1 MGRPTRATLS
11 DAQRALLEKWSRGG
25 STPYRVVVR
34 SRIILLSA
42 EGLSNRRI
50 ARRLRIN
57 PITVARWKSRFRVL
71 GVDGLLLEAPRLGS
85 PPRIPRDLVRRIVD
99 ATVYGRPT
107 SGSRWS
113 TRSLARAVGVSH
125 STVRRVWKAYDVH
138 PPRSQRMSVPE
149 DPRFVPRFLDVIGL
163 YVNPPHRAIALSVR
177 RATPG
182 SPVRSGAVAAP
193 PEASVRAPGRA
204 WTVPLMNTLTMLEGR
219 TPPSSPPRYHAQEL
233 LTFLDLVGR
242 SRRGRERVVLLT
254 QPADDRAVARLDR
267 WVQRH
272 PEFSVHPSAGSD
284 PLPRMLT
291 EWLGTTP
298 SLRTAT
304 PLPESL
310 PGLRSAVERWM
321 REASGER
328 RPFAWT
334 RE

>member
-1 MGRPTRATLS
+1 MGRATRATLS
-11 DAQRALLEKWSRGG
+11 ERQQALLEKWSRGG
-25 STPYRVVVR
+25 STPYRVVLR

-42 EGLSNRRI
+42 QGLSNRRI
-50 ARRLRIN
+50 ARRMRIN

-85 PPRIPRDLVRRIVD
+85 PPRIPRDLVRRIVR
-99 ATVYGRPT
+99 TTLYEPPS

-138 PPRSQRMSVPE
+138 PPRSRRVALPE

-182 SPVRSGAVAAP
+182 SLSRSGAVATP
-193 PEASVRAPGRA
+193 SEPSVRLPNRA

-219 TPPSSPPRYHAQEL
+219 APRGSAPRYHDQEL
-233 LTFLDLVGR
+233 LTFLHLVGR

-272 PEFSVHPSAGSD
+272 PEFSVHPSPGSE
-284 PLPRMLT
+284 PLPRMLI
-291 EWLGTTP
+291 EWLGSTSP
-298 SLRTAT
+298 LRTASA
-304 PLPESL
+304 LPESL

-321 REASGER
+321 RDASGEA